1 MGVISRN
8 GSIGDT
14 VLTLQGDENEVIETL
29 TEQDRRRI
37 ARERELESDLAAAAD
52 LMGSTGV
59 EDGKS
64 PLSCPYQ

>member
-1 MGVISRN
+1 MGQ
-8 GSIGDT
+8 

-59 EDGKS
+59 EDGK
-64 PLSCPYQ
+64 LSRPSSSWHN